1 MTPVPEAQVPGKLLQ
16 NLLEPGAAPLDRRHG
31 LRPTHLRL
39 RPRDQ
44 RRALLPPRNP
54 RASQHINLHLKA
66 AFPVAKEKIRCN
78 GKPCYLSKD
87 IMKRVALLTLIA
99 VGLVPSLCIAE
110 DGSVSGEKK
119 YSSSEA
125 AKDQTQR
132 QTVSPRRSASATQRP
147 HSRLLH
153 FRQDWYYIR
162 ANRSPWWPNAPGG

>member
-1 MTPVPEAQVPGKLLQ
+1 MTPVPGAQVPGKLLQ
-16 NLLEPGAAPLDRRHG
+16 NHLAPGAAALVDRRR
-31 LRPTHLRL
+31 LPTHLRL

-44 RRALLPPRNP
+44 RRVLLPPRNP
-54 RASQHINLHLKA
+54 RASQHINLRLKA

-78 GKPCYLSKD
+78 GKPCYLSKGM
-87 IMKRVALLTLIA
+87 MKRVALLTLIA
-99 VGLVPSLCIAE
+99 VGFVPSLCIAE

-125 AKDQTQR
+125 AKDQTER
-132 QTVSPRRSASATQRP
+132 QTVSPHRSASATQRR

-153 FRQDWYYIR
+153 FRPDWYYIR